1 MTEDWYNHVIAQR
14 AEPGASAR
22 HGAAGGCPADL
33 CWSEESLGFLCP
45 PQPAPCPAARE
56 EQHLL
61 LQCVTLVEPSKSVL
75 VLPGQVMQWFWPNSG
90 W

>member
-1 MTEDWYNHVIAQR
+1 MLDR
-14 AEPGASAR
+14 AESPGSCG
-22 HGAAGGCPADL
+22 HHVGCGL
-33 CWSEESLGFLCP
+33 TP
-45 PQPAPCPAARE
+45 PQQPSPWPRGE
-56 EQHLL
+56 LHLL